1 MEKNMTPLSEMTRG
15 QIDKAVSNYRALLEK
30 HAGEFNSEPVQTV
43 LGQSELADE
52 QFAVLRR
59 RIEALSNL
67 IVRHVSVNRKRSPK
81 EALNAT
87 GRNKYVSDSVVA
99 DMPKGEGEE
108 TDVFFFKLDRYVSDD
123 DLEKEYELRSLKPDP
138 IAQAAVNEADP
149 AFAENYPNGTHWKDK
164 DGKWCFAA
172 FRRDGDER
180 SVYVGRIDSDW
191 DGFWWFSGVRQVVL
205 RTCPL

>member
-149 AFAENYPNGTHWKDK
+149 AFADNYPNGTHWKDK

-172 FRRDGDER
+172 FDRLGGERDVGVRRSR
-180 SVYVGRIDSDW
+180 SGWGGS
-191 DGFWWFSGVRQVVL
+191 WWCSGVRK
-205 RTCPL
+205 